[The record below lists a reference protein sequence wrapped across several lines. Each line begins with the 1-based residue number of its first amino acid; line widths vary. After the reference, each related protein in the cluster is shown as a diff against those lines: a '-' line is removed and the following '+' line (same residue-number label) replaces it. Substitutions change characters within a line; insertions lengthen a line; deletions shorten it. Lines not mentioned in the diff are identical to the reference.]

1 MDLGF
6 VMNPR
11 PIRSLF
17 ASTIGLGR
25 PNSNAHR
32 PNLGAQMRVIA
43 RAFFV
48 AVGFASATP
57 AFAADLPTKKPAPA
71 PIPEPVLP
79 SNWHFE
85 LTGYLWATS
94 LVGNTGVGPFPTNPF
109 FASFGDI
116 LSHFEGAFMGTII
129 AQNDTFIGG
138 L

>member
-1 MDLGF
+1 MDRGF

-25 PNSNAHR
+25 PNSNTHR
-32 PNLGAQMRVIA
+32 PNLGAQMRTIA
-43 RAFFV
+43 RAIFV
-48 AVGFASATP
+48 AVGVASEAP

-85 LTGYLWATS
+85 LTAYGWATS
-94 LVGNTGVGPFPTNPF
+94 LVGEAGV
-109 FASFGDI
+109 AS
-116 LSHFEGAFMGTII
+116 
-129 AQNDTFIGG
+129 
-138 L
+138 